1 MTIPRQSVGRSVI
14 IPAAGLGTR
23 LSPLTFGAAKELLP
37 LGAYPALTAS
47 LLEAQAACAREVII
61 VSSADKPQLSRFFA
75 ELRTLGRFME
85 SGVAPSASGAG
96 LPAIRL
102 AQLLVGMT
110 VRLVEQP
117 QPLGVLDAVARGLAL
132 TGMPCAVVFPDLIHL
147 PDQTALAR
155 LFAAHAACGQ
165 AVIGLRCADP
175 KATVGNTVA
184 VTLAPEYASASAM
197 QRAEATG
204 TPLPI
209 WSVGPPRG
217 TPGELLTTFGQIHTK
232 AFDDAIAACC
242 RPRPDVPLAD
252 GGMMHALHRLAR
264 QGLLFGVL
272 IPGEVID
279 VGSLGGYLEAA
290 ERFLSRRA
298 TFRGLP

>member
-1 MTIPRQSVGRSVI
+1 MTPSRQSAGRSVI

-23 LSPLTFGAAKELLP
+23 LSPLTLGAAKELLP

-47 LLEAQAACAREVII
+47 LLEAQAAKVNEI
-61 VSSADKPQLSRFFA
+61 VVVTSADKPQLARFFA
-75 ELRTLGRFME
+75 ELRTLGRFIE
-85 SGVAPSASGAG
+85 SGVSPSASGAG

-132 TGMPCAVVFPDLIHL
+132 TGMPCAVTFPDLIHQ

-155 LFAAHAACGQ
+155 LFTAHAACGQ
-165 AVIGLRCADP
+165 AVIGLRRADP
-175 KATVGNTVA
+175 KSTAGTTVA
-184 VTLAPEYASASAM
+184 ITLAPEYASASAM

-204 TPLPI
+204 APLPI
-209 WSVGPPRG
+209 WAVGPSSG
-217 TPGELLTTFGQIHTK
+217 APGEIQTTFGQIHTL
-232 AFDDAIAACC
+232 ALDEAIASCC

-252 GGMMHALHRLAR
+252 SGLIHALHRLAR
-264 QGLLFGVL
+264 KGLLFGTF

-279 VGSLGGYLEAA
+279 IGSLAGYLDAA
-290 ERFLSRRA
+290 GRFLNRRA
-298 TFRGLP
+298 NLRGLP